1 MRCVVD
7 GLVGIGQTRSKYG
20 KLTQKELGT
29 MWRDVDKD
37 PYLEQAV
44 AVIDGA
50 ERVVATL
57 FRSAEL

>member
-1 MRCVVD
+1 M
-7 GLVGIGQTRSKYG
+7 VGIGQARSKYG
-20 KLTQKELGT
+20 KLTQRELGT

-37 PYLEQAV
+37 PYLERAA

-57 FRSAEL
+57 FRSAKL